1 MNENKTRKKGIV
13 KKIILITFVT
23 VSIITGG
30 IFLYSK
36 TQNEQQDLNPITAVK
51 DYHEKSDNYKNLILD
66 ASRDLLNQKNQKLEN
81 ISFNNNSDGSL
92 SIFTQINNQTN
103 VRNRFYEYRIPN
115 VGTTDFEEV
124 INIVNNYNFNDEVI
138 ENFCF
143 TNNNHLRIMY
153 WDKKAGYYTSPKLDE
168 ALNGWRKTEEFGEY
182 YRFEFDKN
190 GKCQK
195 AIIGGFIIASKD
207 DESQKAIRYEYS
219 LDFSNVET
227 NYYQRL
233 KDAFVYGGLNLTE
246 ELIQE
251 MSPNFLKSQYLG
263 SETYVDQFTGD
274 YDNSLNN

>member
-1 MNENKTRKKGIV
+1 MSKNKTRKKGIV

-23 VSIITGG
+23 ASIIASG

-36 TQNEQQDLNPITAVK
+36 IQNEQQDLNPITAVK

-103 VRNRFYEYRIPN
+103 LLNRFYEYRIPG
-115 VGTTDFEEV
+115 VETTNFEDIIEV
-124 INIVNNYNFNDEVI
+124 VNNYDFKDYVV
-138 ENFCF
+138 ENICF
-143 TNNNHLRIMY
+143 E
-153 WDKKAGYYTSPKLDE
+153 DKEYVKTLKRDKFLEYYTSPQLDE
-168 ALNGWRKTEEFGEY
+168 CLKGWQIDEYKNGY
-182 YRFEFDKN
+182 YRFELDDNEECK
-190 GKCQK
+190 K
-195 AIIGGFIIASKD
+195 IVIGGFIIASKD
-207 DESQKAIRYEYS
+207 KAQKAIRYEYS
-219 LDFSNVET
+219 IDLANLKGD
-227 NYYQRL
+227 YYQFL
-233 KDAFVYGGLNLTE
+233 YTWELQGGLNLTE

-263 SETYVDQFTGD
+263 SEAFVDQFTGD